1 VNESAQLENQCYSL
15 ARWVCDTHEINESLE
30 RSLKN
35 SGRFGEERGEAM
47 PEQINVKIAKKKK
60 IMVLVGMKCISG
72 V

>member
-1 VNESAQLENQCYSL
+1 
-15 ARWVCDTHEINESLE
+15 
-30 RSLKN
+30 LKN

-60 IMVLVGMKCISG
+60 IMVLVGLKCISR